1 MSPLSVDQRDVQL
14 IVLGLEPGQ
23 EYSEEEIRTAW
34 QRRLVAVHPDHGG
47 SVALAQCV
55 TRAYEAL
62 MGIRHL
68 PELWTPGED
77 ADDPVSNAG
86 PSWSSDAVSPDAG
99 WMLTETQWIQRT
111 WTPVVRSASWELRP
125 PPPGWPPQPR
135 PWTQSAWTKRAAESE
150 PRRRSHLASTLVWSV
165 ILAFGSWA
173 MGAESNH
180 LEQHLWIYGL
190 SLASVLGVVRYL
202 ATRAPRP
209 RAVVAAALLF
219 MAQPLPAA
227 YLLASVP
234 TMIGSVLSRRS
245 FHADGHGEGSRPR
258 LSRVG

>member
-1 MSPLSVDQRDVQL
+1 MSPLSTDQRDVQL

-23 EYSEEEIRTAW
+23 EYSPEEIRTAW

-68 PELWTPGED
+68 PEVWTPGED
-77 ADDPVSNAG
+77 PASPVSSVG
-86 PSWSSDAVSPDAG
+86 PDGSSDAG
-99 WMLTETQWIQRT
+99 WILTETQWIQRT
-111 WTPVVRSASWELRP
+111 WTPVGPSASWELRP
-125 PPPGWPPQPR
+125 PPPSWPPR
-135 PWTQSAWTKRAAESE
+135 DRAWTQSEWAQRAAESE
-150 PRRRSHLASTLVWSV
+150 PRRRTHVGFTLVWSAV
-165 ILAFGSWA
+165 LVFCSWA
-173 MGAESNH
+173 MGDESNH

-190 SLASVLGVVRYL
+190 SLLSILGVVRYL
-202 ATRAPRP
+202 ATRPPRP
-209 RAVVAAALLF
+209 RAVVAGALMF

-234 TMIGSVLSRRS
+234 TMIGSMLSRHS
-245 FHADGHGEGSRPR
+245 FHADRHGEGSGPR